1 MFRRRT
7 TDQVYATLQQVQRRI
22 TEGANS
28 PGTAP
33 IARPTTARVAHPTS
47 LPGEGGRPAT
57 GSYTPSAAPG
67 TARVPDPALVAAAQ
81 AQLQP
86 PPSGRLVLHIP
97 IGLAST
103 MALVWLLTLV
113 LAFLMGQIGARP
125 GPAGEPAAAA
135 AAGEPARGEAAPAK
149 RAGEWILV
157 LKSVPNPTPELR
169 TQWQREVDRLNA
181 YVRQNE
187 ARGWKPF
194 FALREPPSGQIEF
207 VFGKADGQFGVDR
220 AAFED
225 FAKLMA
231 TPPPKGGGYA
241 SAKWVKAE

>member
-22 TEGANS
+22 TEGATAPGTATTPRPGTPRTGHPTPVPESATPS
-28 PGTAP
+28 PGT
-33 IARPTTARVAHPTS
+33 
-47 LPGEGGRPAT
+47 GN
-57 GSYTPSAAPG
+57 YTPSSAPG

-86 PPSGRLVLHIP
+86 PPGRLMLHLP

-103 MALVWLLTLV
+103 LALVWLLTLV
-113 LAFLMGQIGARP
+113 VAFLLGQMNGR
-125 GPAGEPAAAA
+125 PAAALVA
-135 AAGEPARGEAAPAK
+135 DHATAEAMRAEAPAA
-149 RAGEWILV
+149 RLRGGEWILV
-157 LKSVPNPTPELR
+157 LKSVPNPTSDLR

-187 ARGWKPF
+187 ARGWKPY
-194 FALREPPSGQIEF
+194 FALREPASGQLEF